1 MTLNPEKR
9 KDELAGNWTTVLE
22 GLNKAVFR

>member
-9 KDELAGNWTTVLE
+9 KDESARNWTTVLD